1 MGSSQRDKSV
11 KAEFLGV
18 PFAIE
23 RRGTDGDIR
32 AAGDLIASLDGQVDA
47 IGLGGIDLYLMAGE
61 RRYVVRDA
69 LRLARRATRTPVVDG
84 SGLKNTLERE
94 TIRRL
99 WADGQLVAADG
110 TTRPPRFLVVSAAD
124 RFGMAEAVA
133 ETSCELVFGDLIFA
147 LKIPLPINR
156 LSTIRLLTQTLLPV
170 FCRLPFKW
178 IYPTGEQQQR
188 EGGLGRPWLQWADII
203 AGDYHFIGRNLPPA
217 TALSP
222 LPLQGKTVITN
233 TTTESDVAKLQ
244 RLGLSRLV
252 TTTPRLG
259 GRSFGTNVMEGV
271 LVTLSGKLP
280 EELAPT
286 DYLELLTRLDWAPQV
301 DHFPLPSETP

>member
-1 MGSSQRDKSV
+1 M
-11 KAEFLGV
+11 
-18 PFAIE
+18 
-23 RRGTDGDIR
+23 
-32 AAGDLIASLDGQVDA
+32 DA
-47 IGLGGIDLYLMAGE
+47 IGLGGIDLYLVAGE

-69 LRLARRATRTPVVDG
+69 LKLARRAPRTPVVDG

-99 WADGQLVAADG
+99 WGEGHLVAADD
-110 TTRPPRFLVVSAAD
+110 TWRPPRFLVVSAVD

-133 ETSCELVFGDLIFA
+133 ETGCEHVFGDLIFA
-147 LKIPLPINR
+147 LKLPLPVSR
-156 LSTIRLLTQTLLPV
+156 LAHIRRLAQVLLPV
-170 FCRLPFKW
+170 FCRLPFKL

-188 EGGLGRPWLQWADII
+188 DGGLGRPWLQWADII

-233 TTTESDVAKLQ
+233 TTTEADVAKLKQ
-244 RLGLSRLV
+244 LGLSRLV

-280 EELAPT
+280 EELSPA
-286 DYLELLTRLDWAPQV
+286 DYLDLLAQLNWAPQV
-301 DHFPLPSETP
+301 DHFSSPPEGP